1 MKIGIYGQ
9 FYHKNSGEYITYLLY
24 NLQQYGVDI
33 YIEKKYYEIF
43 SEKIQA
49 KETYKTFESY
59 DDLDESFDLFFS
71 IGGDGT
77 ILRTITLVQDLNIPI
92 IGINTGRLGFLAT
105 IQKGEIQEA
114 IAKIIKKEYTII
126 ERSVLAVETSPTND
140 DILEMNFALNEVT
153 VARKDTTSMIT
164 VKTHLNDEY
173 LTSYWADGLIVAT
186 PTGSTGYSLS
196 CGGPVITPNNNN
208 FVLTPIA
215 PHNLNARPLV
225 IPDHTTI
232 RLEVSG
238 REDKHLISLDSR
250 IATVNINSVITIKK
264 APFTVK
270 LVELEGQSF
279 LKTLRKKLLWGE
291 DKRN

>member
-1 MKIGIYGQ
+1 MKVGIYGQ
-9 FYHKNSGEYITYLLY
+9 FYHKDSGEYITYLLD
-24 NLQQYGVDI
+24 NLHQFGVEI
-33 YIEKKYYEIF
+33 YIEKQYYEIF
-43 SEKIQA
+43 SSKVNVT
-49 KETYKTFESY
+49 ETYKTFESY

-92 IGINTGRLGFLAT
+92 LGVNTGRLGFLAT
-105 IQKGEIQEA
+105 IQKEEIKDA
-114 IAKIIKKEYTII
+114 ISKIISKEFVVI
-126 ERSVLAVETSPTND
+126 ERSVLTIETSPVHE
-140 DILEMNFALNEVT
+140 DIAAMSFALNEVT

-164 VKTHLNDEY
+164 VKTYLDDEY

-196 CGGPVITPNNNN
+196 CGGPVITPNNNS

-232 RLEVSG
+232 QLEVSG

-250 IATVNINSVITIKK
+250 IASVAINSIITIKK